1 MRGSNEKTQIQ
12 IFTARLV
19 FLVYRYRN
27 ACSFVTT
34 ITLMLLT
41 MVALYCEY
49 LKFARGS
56 YSFSIRLN
64 IKNI

>member
-41 MVALYCEY
+41 ALYCEY